1 MVFNLCPTNLINL
14 SRGSS
19 KPIFTSVDN
28 RRNTSIDDKV
38 KGNEV
43 DENSEQAQKSNQVYD
58 QYGGKVVRDDE
69 YGTVIEYVLAS
80 IYDKN
85 TEAKG
90 EKETEREDISGQKYI
105 QHLPELPEDLKKYMQ
120 YKIVKVKINRE
131 RNLNKNRIPNLLD
144 YTHKNKTKEYQFVY
158 EGIKD
163 YLKDELS
170 KKDSSKTDRRLGSLD
185 ELVDT
190 EIGEGSIV
198 FENGEKYGQNI
209 KDSEELIEAYKKFE
223 ESEFAKG
230 IVKHGLKEIP
240 KYDGY
245 ASLDLGENVLA
256 AVISY
261 GDKEVLAINSRYQEK
276 VLQNPELY
284 NRIFVHEAIHRLGD
298 KSEYSTRLKEQKIYD
313 RIAND
318 KDIGEIEKML
328 GGRYSSQVDMELQ
341 NPKSYEMN

>member
-120 YKIVKVKINRE
+120 YKIVKVKIN
-131 RNLNKNRIPNLLD
+131 
-144 YTHKNKTKEYQFVY
+144 
-158 EGIKD
+158 
-163 YLKDELS
+163 
-170 KKDSSKTDRRLGSLD
+170 
-185 ELVDT
+185 
-190 EIGEGSIV
+190 
-198 FENGEKYGQNI
+198 
-209 KDSEELIEAYKKFE
+209 
-223 ESEFAKG
+223 
-230 IVKHGLKEIP
+230 
-240 KYDGY
+240 
-245 ASLDLGENVLA
+245 
-256 AVISY
+256 
-261 GDKEVLAINSRYQEK
+261 
-276 VLQNPELY
+276 
-284 NRIFVHEAIHRLGD
+284 
-298 KSEYSTRLKEQKIYD
+298 
-313 RIAND
+313 
-318 KDIGEIEKML
+318 
-328 GGRYSSQVDMELQ
+328 
-341 NPKSYEMN
+341 